1 MILSNGSCGIIKQ
14 AKLRKQPY
22 NYTKY
27 SLKWDIFGIKTE
39 PVKGRFNDWWTC
51 KDQLG
56 SHLNRIRHIF

>member
-1 MILSNGSCGIIKQ
+1 MILSNGSCGIIKQQ

-39 PVKGRFNDWWTC
+39 PVKGRFNDW
-51 KDQLG
+51 
-56 SHLNRIRHIF
+56 